1 MNKQIEKKK
10 NSKIKQ
16 KFLTLALLTSMS
28 LLPLKLEGN
37 SLHKSSNELYIF
49 STRRNVLVSQNP
61 AWIKRFEN
69 VCDVQF
75 ADYKN
80 KNFETVPVLFVAY
93 KDGRAGFLILPIKG
107 ENEYLY
113 YEFDEK
119 FNPSKNGR
127 CYIFEGVDEK
137 KSVNKKENQKFL
149 YFRVV
154 EESGE
159 TKNYGIPYEM
169 F

>member
-1 MNKQIEKKK
+1 MKKKIKKKK
-10 NSKIKQ
+10 NNGKFTQ

-28 LLPLKLEGN
+28 LLPLKLDAQ
-37 SLHKSSNELYIF
+37 SLHKSSNDLYLY
-49 STRRNVLVSQNP
+49 SRSRNVLISQNP

-80 KNFETVPVLFVAY
+80 KNFETVPVLFVTY
-93 KDGRAGFLILPIKG
+93 NDGRAGFLILPIKG
-107 ENEYLY
+107 ENKYKY
-113 YEFDEK
+113 YEFEEK
-119 FNPSKNGR
+119 FEPRENKK
-127 CYIFEGVDEK
+127 CFIFEGEQ
-137 KSVNKKENQKFL
+137 ENIL

-154 EESGE
+154 EESGK
-159 TKNYGIPYEM
+159 TKNYGIPYGM